1 MTATEVKSSSAVT
14 FRRLLSAH
22 WRILGFPVAVL
33 LLFVLLVGANLNG
46 SSLGVI
52 ATKSQLEN
60 SLIAGTPRDIR
71 SDEFMVNTP
80 LQVGQVE
87 SGFPTTKWVGLTDT
101 QIAAGGT
108 APTAAYNEVF
118 KPYDWGYFTL
128 GASRGLAFHWW
139 LPPAASL
146 IALYALFLLLG
157 SSILGSIAA
166 AVIGTLTPYAGW
178 WMSSLPS
185 AMVAAAAASACFAIL
200 AFRARRRRS
209 WVLCSVGVVYCV
221 AATFFLTYPPWLVS
235 VGWVMVAVVV
245 GQAIDTRIKVR
256 RLIGMAAICGAGTL
270 VAVVPWAL
278 ANKAALVATAN
289 TFYPGQ
295 RRSTG
300 GGATIELLGSAPYNI
315 WLSTNKVVFSG
326 ANNLSE
332 NSSVWL
338 PLPVI
343 VIAVALGLWAAFST
357 PASAEQGNLT
367 TAPRLRTVPSVKW
380 TIITVACVLA
390 GLLIWSFFELP
401 AVVGRVT
408 GMSYVPGTRT
418 PLALGFGAVV
428 LVVLCG
434 TAMRNRRV
442 PRAWWIAVVAAI
454 GLTAWSAY
462 SVGAQLPVID
472 PVPSLLGPVLG
483 AMLVGL
489 GFFALMLQRQIGWTA
504 AVAAGYCLLSFAVIN
519 PLYEGIAPLG
529 SSPVAGAELWSEAI
543 HPASRV
549 AVVGA
554 SLTDQI
560 EIRGSDAELV
570 SGMTQYPNRDLM
582 EKLAPTQE
590 ADWNNFQ
597 HYLWLEDLTVDVVKL
612 ERLQLDASKFRFNP
626 CSAQVKAIGI
636 DWYAS
641 KVSMKARCLREVGT
655 TGSGKNKLL
664 WYQYR

>member
-1 MTATEVKSSSAVT
+1 MTATEVKPSSVASMRGWLT
-14 FRRLLSAH
+14 AH
-22 WRILGFPVAVL
+22 WRIIGFPIAVL
-33 LLFVLLVGANLNG
+33 VLLVLLVGANLNG

-60 SLIAGTPRDIR
+60 SLIAGTPRDLR

-108 APTAAYNEVF
+108 APTAAYNEFF

-139 LPPAASL
+139 LPLAASL

-157 SSILGSIAA
+157 ASILGSIAA

-185 AMVAAAAASACFAIL
+185 AIVAAAAGSACFAIL
-200 AFRARRRRS
+200 AFRARQRRW
-209 WVLCSVGVVYCV
+209 WVLSSVGVVYCV
-221 AATFFLTYPPWLVS
+221 AATFFVTYPPWLVS
-235 VGWVMVAVVV
+235 VGWVMVAVIV
-245 GQAIDTRIKVR
+245 GQAIDNRVKVR
-256 RLIGMAAICGAGTL
+256 RLIAMAAICGAGAI

-278 ANKAALVATAN
+278 TNKAALVATAN
-289 TFYPGQ
+289 TIYPGQ

-326 ANNLSE
+326 ASNLSE

-338 PLPVI
+338 PLPII
-343 VIAVALGLWAAFST
+343 VVAVVLGLWASFSR
-357 PASAEQGNLT
+357 PVSVGENGMAAASDQR
-367 TAPRLRTVPSVKW
+367 PIPPVRW
-380 TIITVACVLA
+380 TIITVASVMI
-390 GLLIWSFFELP
+390 GLLIWSFVELP
-401 AVVGRVT
+401 AFVGRIT

-434 TAMRNRRV
+434 TTLRNRTV
-442 PRAWWIAVVAAI
+442 PRAWWIVIGAALA
-454 GLTAWSAY
+454 LTAWSAY
-462 SVGAQLPVID
+462 SVGAQLPVIK
-472 PVPSLLGPVLG
+472 PSPSFLGPVLG
-483 AMLVGL
+483 AVIVGL
-489 GFFALMLQRQIGWTA
+489 GFVALVLHRKVAWIA
-504 AVAAGYCLLSFAVIN
+504 AIAAGYCMLSFALIN
-519 PLYEGIAPLG
+519 PLYQGIAPLG
-529 SSPVAGAELWSEAI
+529 STPVAGAELWTQAI
-543 HPASRV
+543 HPGSRI
-549 AVVGA
+549 AVVGG

-560 EIRGSDAELV
+560 EVRGSDAELI
-570 SGMTQYPNRDLM
+570 SGMTMYPNRDLM
-582 EKLAPTQE
+582 EELAPTQE

-597 HYLWLEDLTVDVVKL
+597 HYLWLEDLSVDAVKL
-612 ERLQLDASKFRFNP
+612 ERLQLDASKFHFNP
-626 CSAQVKAIGI
+626 CSGQVKAIGI
-636 DWYAS
+636 DWYTS
-641 KVSMKARCLREVGT
+641 KVPMKAKCLREVGA
-655 TGSGKNKLL
+655 TGTGTNKRL
-664 WYQYR
+664 WYQYQ